1 MVQTIDTRTFEAGE
15 SRWEDIF
22 DRLKKSGFDVYSPG
36 TKTGDCTAPYVVVK
50 LGGSTEHTSFSTNV
64 DLYYVMCYVPEQS
77 YSTLEPYVSRVMG
90 VLKELEPMVLPY
102 GQRQPSFYDDTIKA
116 HMVSI
121 TYKNYKKL

>member
-1 MVQTIDTRTFEAGE
+1 MIDTRTYTPGR
-15 SRWEDIF
+15 SRWEDIVNQ
-22 DRLKKSGFDVYSPG
+22 LSKSGINVQSPG
-36 TKTGDCTAPYVVVK
+36 IKTGDCTAPYVVVK

-77 YSTLEPYVSRVMG
+77 YSTLEPYVSGVMG
-90 VLKELEPMVLPY
+90 ALKELEPMVLPY